1 MSTHLKPDILECY
14 VKLALGSIAMSKSRG
29 GGIPAEVFHILKD
42 DAVEMLSSI
51 CPQIW
56 ETKQDWKKSVFTSIP
71 KKGNGKECSNY
82 HTIAFIS
89 HANKRILKILQARLQ
104 QYVNQEIPDV
114 QAEFRKGKGT
124 RGQTANIHW
133 IIEKAREFQKTCTS
147 ASLTMLKPLT
157 VWITTNRGK
166 FLKRWNTRP
175 PYLPPKKSV
184 CRSRS
189 NS

>member
-82 HTIAFIS
+82 SSIVVIS
-89 HANKRILKILQARLQ
+89 CASKIMLEIIQCMLQ
-104 QYVNQEIPDV
+104 QYVN
-114 QAEFRKGKGT
+114 
-124 RGQTANIHW
+124 
-133 IIEKAREFQKTCTS
+133 
-147 ASLTMLKPLT
+147 
-157 VWITTNRGK
+157 
-166 FLKRWNTRP
+166 
-175 PYLPPKKSV
+175 
-184 CRSRS
+184 
-189 NS
+189 